1 MVMELQQKKSPK
13 HLCRAVKSKLKKV
26 YTPNSLLRSPI
37 RLLFEIKS
45 DFKQS
50 LDLSFRL
57 AVRDISAQ
65 YRQTF
70 LGYFWAI
77 LPPILTSLIFI
88 ILNNSSLTNLS
99 SSKIPYVVFV
109 FTSTVFWQLFV
120 DSMNA
125 PLKFVTQNRSMLT
138 KINFPRESIIFS
150 GIIQVLFSL
159 LIKLILL
166 IAIILFFQ
174 TPVENN
180 IFRLFLSLISILV
193 FGTLCGIIL
202 VPIGVLYSD
211 IQQAIAIFIPALML
225 LTPVVYLPPE
235 SGLLLKINM
244 LNPITYLIISARDS
258 LFLSDQIFFNFTLK
272 IAGVSFFALLLS
284 FIVYRIA
291 LPHLIERMEA

>member
-1 MVMELQQKKSPK
+1 MVMELLQKKSPK
-13 HLCRAVKSKLKKV
+13 HLYQLVKNKLKKV
-26 YTPNSLLRSPI
+26 YTPKSLLRSPI
-37 RLLFEIKS
+37 RLLYEIKS

-50 LDLSFRL
+50 LDLSIRL
-57 AVRDISAQ
+57 AIRDISAQ

-125 PLKFVTQNRSMLT
+125 PLKFVTQNKSMLT

-180 IFRLFLSLISILV
+180 IFRLFLSIISILI

-202 VPIGVLYSD
+202 VPLGVLYSD

-258 LFLSDQIFFNFTLK
+258 LFLSDQTFFNVTLK
-272 IAGVSFFALLLS
+272 IAGISFIALLLS